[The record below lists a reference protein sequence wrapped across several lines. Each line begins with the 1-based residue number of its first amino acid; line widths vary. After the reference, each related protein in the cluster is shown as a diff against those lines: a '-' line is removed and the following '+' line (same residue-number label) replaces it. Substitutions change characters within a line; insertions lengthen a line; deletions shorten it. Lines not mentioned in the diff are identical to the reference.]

1 MIEYRRMR
9 MINFPSKKVKKK
21 EIDRK
26 EGREKFE
33 TLTCLFLPANVVFQ
47 SCIHRNLLVTMR
59 VYHYE

>member
-1 MIEYRRMR
+1 MIEYADGKFSIEKSQKR
-9 MINFPSKKVKKK
+9 

-47 SCIHRNLLVTMR
+47 SCIHRNLSVTMR